1 MKVIKF
7 VIVNKTEDVN
17 RIRKVISSNEGVV
30 ACQINKEKGE
40 VSVVFDSYFCN
51 IEQII
56 QSIEDLGYT
65 WYCKKYFKSII
76 IVVKYSLTQ
85 SVKEGYRSL

>member
-1 MKVIKF
+1 MNEVIK
-7 VIVNKTEDVN
+7 VCNMNKTEDVN
-17 RIRKVISSNEGVV
+17 RIRKAISSNEGVV

-40 VSVVFDSYFCN
+40 VSVVFDSYFVN

-65 WYCKKYFKSII
+65 
-76 IVVKYSLTQ
+76 VL
-85 SVKEGYRSL
+85 